1 LQVNRGSGA
10 DDRVESDLCDERYR
24 PVQFAAMLSE
34 PEADPEIDAETEDE
48 PIE

>member
-1 LQVNRGSGA
+1 MPEAG
-10 DDRVESDLCDERYR
+10 DRVKRDFCDERYR
-24 PVQFAAMLSE
+24 AAQFAAMLSE